1 MARLTNIQRIL
12 CNTFPCMNNFKP
24 VLQPCCR
31 DLKNSQHQRPVSELS
46 ELNQL
51 LEKLPDETAQGTT
64 LYRCRLCNLVWEEW
78 VQYVYNGEVY
88 LLAPKPQSTPPAA
101 NPQTG
106 LCARGALWGAL
117 SGLFIGFLTMPLLP
131 ADKSS
136 TWPTILRP
144 LAKEAVQRSE
154 WVAYFLL
161 AGMACGYA
169 LCRIWR
175 RR

>member
-1 MARLTNIQRIL
+1 ENAQYQR
-12 CNTFPCMNNFKP
+12 
-24 VLQPCCR
+24 
-31 DLKNSQHQRPVSELS
+31 HASEIP

-51 LEKLPDETAQGTT
+51 LEKLSDETAQGTT
-64 LYRCRLCNLVWEEW
+64 LYRCRRCNLVWEEW

-88 LLAPKPQSTPPAA
+88 LFAPKPQSTMPSL
-101 NPQTG
+101 NPKTG
-106 LCARGALWGAL
+106 SCARGAFLGAL
-117 SGLFIGFLTMPLLP
+117 SGLFIGFLTLPPLP

-144 LAKEAVQRSE
+144 LSKEALQRSE

-161 AGMACGYA
+161 AGMACGFA
-169 LCRIWR
+169 LCRILR